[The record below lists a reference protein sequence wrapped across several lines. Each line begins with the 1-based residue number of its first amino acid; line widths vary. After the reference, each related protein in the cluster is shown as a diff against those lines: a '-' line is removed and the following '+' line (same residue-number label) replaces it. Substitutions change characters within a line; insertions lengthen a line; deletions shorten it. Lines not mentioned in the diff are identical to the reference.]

1 MRNVKV
7 AVELKV
13 VIPVCF
19 FERAG
24 NKAFNS
30 VAMIDANC
38 RNQLPPEITVIEMST
53 NDAWARDCGPSFFV
67 NDHGDL
73 RPVTGH
79 LMHGASCRRTLYRI
93 LSELSDRKW
102 RCDRTTV

>member
-73 RPVTGH
+73 RACDWTFNAWGVLPANSVSH
-79 LMHGASCRRTLYRI
+79 LI
-93 LSELSDRKW
+93 
-102 RCDRTTV
+102 